1 MQTKGFVLGCL
12 KEGHS
17 DQCIILKLTIFRKM
31 KKNSRCFLKEHET
44 IVDKVLCF
52 LCMGEKLILEM
63 SLTFDTIVGDEYYIL
78 FAQSRAR

>member
-1 MQTKGFVLGCL
+1 MHHI
-12 KEGHS
+12 EA
-17 DQCIILKLTIFRKM
+17 DNIFRRM
-31 KKNSRCFLKEHET
+31 KTTQFTQFSVRREHET
-44 IVDKVLCF
+44 TVDKVLCL